1 MRVQVWGALVV
12 ALSALLPLGAGAQGM
27 EHKDG
32 TELAV
37 PAFLPVTVSGQGLK
51 PFLDLAGTK
60 ATVVVFV
67 GTACPISN
75 GYAPEYAKLAK
86 SLKAQGGQ
94 LVLVYSNPGDASE
107 AEAHA
112 ARFGLTDAVRILDED
127 QALMKKLGAKMTPEA
142 FVLDEKRIVRYCGA
156 IDDKYVERGK
166 PKAAVREKFL
176 ENAAQQVIAGKFVL
190 LPRTE
195 PFGCDIESKKAVVLK
210 DAPTYAGS
218 VAKILN
224 ASCVSCHRPGET
236 GPMPLDTFEGARRFA
251 DNIAG
256 VTSRKQMPPWK
267 PAPGHGSFQSERR
280 LTDAQIK
287 TLAEW
292 ASAGA
297 PPGDLTKAPR
307 PQAFTQGW
315 ALGKPDLVLT
325 MPTEYEVPA
334 SGADIYRCFVL
345 PIPLDADKE
354 VTAVEYRPGNRT
366 TVHHVIGYLDG
377 NGLGRQKDEQDPGPG
392 FTSFGGPGFMP
403 TGELGGWVPGLTPQ
417 PLPDGIARPLK
428 KGTDLVMQIHYHPS
442 GKPEKDKTQVGIY
455 FGKKKATKLLR
466 ILPIVQFNLD
476 IPAGADKH
484 EVNAAFP
491 LPLPFDAKAIFI
503 IPHMHLLGRTM
514 RVDSLTPE
522 GKSIPLLKI
531 DDWDFNWQDM
541 YSYKSPLTL
550 VRGSKLSLLATY
562 DNSEKNPRQPAL
574 PPRRVTWGEETTD
587 EMCLA
592 FIGFVPD
599 NENDPMVKLYDMM
612 LKAGAKKKMEEMG
625 K

>member
-1 MRVQVWGALVV
+1 MQVRVWGALFF
-12 ALSALLPLGAGAQGM
+12 ALSILLSPIVRAQGM
-27 EHKDG
+27 EHKAG

-37 PAFLPVTVSGQGLK
+37 PAFLPVTVAGQGLK
-51 PFLDLAGTK
+51 PFLDLAGAK
-60 ATVVVFV
+60 VTVVIFV

-75 GYAPEYAKLAK
+75 GYAPDYAKLAK
-86 SLKAQGGQ
+86 SLKAQDGQ
-94 LVLVYSNPGDASE
+94 LVLVYSNPGDARE
-107 AEAHA
+107 ADAHA
-112 ARFGLTDAVRILDED
+112 ARFGLTEAIRILDED
-127 QALMKKLGAKMTPEA
+127 QALMKKLGATMTPEA

-156 IDDKYVERGK
+156 LDDKYVERGK
-166 PKAAVREKFL
+166 PRAEVREKFL
-176 ENAAQQVIAGKFVL
+176 ENATRQVIAGKFVL

-195 PFGCDIESKKAVVLK
+195 PFGCDIEKLKAVALQ
-210 DAPTYAGS
+210 DAPTYSGS

-224 ASCVSCHRPGET
+224 ENCASCHRPGET
-236 GPMPLDTFEGARRFA
+236 GPMRLDTFEGARRFA

-256 VTSRKQMPPWK
+256 VTGRKQMPPWK
-267 PAPGHGSFQSERR
+267 PALGHGAFKSERR

-287 TLAEW
+287 VLAEW

-297 PPGDLTKAPR
+297 PPGDLTKAPK

-325 MPTEYEVPA
+325 MPESYEIPA
-334 SGADIYRCFVL
+334 SGPDVYRCFVL
-345 PIPLDADKE
+345 PIPLDSDRE

-366 TVHHVIGYLDG
+366 TVHHIIGYLDG
-377 NGLGRQKDEQDPGPG
+377 NGLSRTKDEQDPGPG

-428 KGTDLVMQIHYHPS
+428 QGTDLVMQIHYHPS

-476 IPAGADKH
+476 IPAGVDKH
-484 EVNAAFP
+484 DVKAAF
-491 LPLPFDAKAIFI
+491 PLPFDAKAIFI

-514 RVDSLTPE
+514 QVDATAPDGTLT
-522 GKSIPLLKI
+522 PLLKI

-541 YSYKSPLTL
+541 YSYKDPLKL
-550 VRGSKLSLLATY
+550 VRGSKLSLRATF

-574 PPRRVTWGEETTD
+574 PPKRVTWGEETTD
-587 EMCLA
+587 EMCIA
-592 FIGFVPD
+592 FIGFVPES
-599 NENDPMVKLYDMM
+599 ENDPMMKLYDTM
-612 LKAGAKKKMEEMG
+612 LRAGAKKRME
-625 K
+625 KKKAL

>member
-1 MRVQVWGALVV
+1 MRVQVWGALFF
-12 ALSALLPLGAGAQGM
+12 ALSALLSSGAQAQGM
-27 EHKDG
+27 EHKAG

-37 PAFLPVTVSGQGLK
+37 PAFLPVTVAGQGLK
-51 PFLDLAGTK
+51 PFLDLTGTK
-60 ATVVVFV
+60 ATVVIFV
-67 GTACPISN
+67 GAACPISN

-94 LVLVYSNPGDASE
+94 LVLVYSNPGDANE

-112 ARFGLTDAVRILDED
+112 ARFGLTEAVRVLDED
-127 QALMKKLGAKMTPEA
+127 QALMKKLGATMTPEA
-142 FVLDEKRIVRYCGA
+142 FVLDEKRVVRYCGA
-156 IDDKYVERGK
+156 LDDKYVERGK
-166 PKAAVREKFL
+166 PKAGVREKFL
-176 ENAAQQVIAGKFVL
+176 ENAAQQVLAGKFVL

-195 PFGCDIESKKAVVLK
+195 PFGCDIEKIKAVALK

-224 ASCVSCHRPGET
+224 ENCVSCHRPGET
-236 GPMPLDTFEGARRFA
+236 GPMRLDTFESAKRFA

-256 VTSRKQMPPWK
+256 VTGRRQMPPWK
-267 PAPGHGSFQSERR
+267 PVAGHGVFQSERR
-280 LTDAQIK
+280 LTSAQIK
-287 TLAEW
+287 TLGEW

-297 PPGDLTKAPR
+297 PAGELTRAPK
-307 PQAFTQGW
+307 PPTFTQGW

-334 SGADIYRCFVL
+334 SGPDIYRCFVL

-377 NGLGRQKDEQDPGPG
+377 NGLGRTKDEQDPGPG

-442 GKPEKDKTQVGIY
+442 GKAEKDRTQVGIY
-455 FGKKKATKLLR
+455 FGKKKAQKLLR
-466 ILPIVQFNLD
+466 ILPVVQFNLD
-476 IPAGADKH
+476 IPPGADKH
-484 EVNAAFP
+484 EVTGSFP
-491 LPLPFDAKAIFI
+491 VPLPFDAKAIFI
-503 IPHMHLLGRTM
+503 IPHMHYLGRTM

-541 YSYKSPLTL
+541 YSYKSPLSL
-550 VRGSKLSLLATY
+550 VRGSKLSLLATF

-574 PPRRVTWGEETTD
+574 PPKRVTWGEETTD

-592 FIGFVPD
+592 FIGFVPE
-599 NENDPMVKLYDMM
+599 NENDPMVRFYDMM